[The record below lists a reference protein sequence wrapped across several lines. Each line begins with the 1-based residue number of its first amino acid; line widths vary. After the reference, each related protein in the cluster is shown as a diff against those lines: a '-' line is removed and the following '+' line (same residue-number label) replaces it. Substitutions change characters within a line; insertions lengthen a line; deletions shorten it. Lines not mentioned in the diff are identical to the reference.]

1 MRYDR
6 MVIAYHGCDAR
17 VADRLIAGEPF
28 RKSSND
34 FDWLGEGVYFWE
46 YGYDR
51 ALQFAEEQRQRGKV
65 ERPAVVGALL
75 QLGNCFDLMDT
86 RFTADLKRSFPA
98 FCAMYDRKGL
108 PLPYNEGAT
117 PDLLL
122 RRRDCAVI
130 NLYLESRLRFGLSTY
145 DSVRCCFAEG
155 DRAFDG
161 SGIYEKSHVQI
172 AIRNQACIL
181 GTFRPGDLAHEA
193 NPSDPIIHYSSI
205 LPLSG
210 SRLPLS

>member
-6 MVIAYHGCDAR
+6 TVIAYHGCDAR
-17 VADRLIAGEPF
+17 VADRLLAGESF

-51 ALQFAEEQRQRGKV
+51 ALQFADDQRRRGKV

-86 RFTADLKRSFPA
+86 RCTNELGRSFPS
-98 FCAMYDRKGL
+98 FRSMYERKGWSL
-108 PLPYNEGAT
+108 PHNGGAT
-117 PDLLL
+117 PDRLL

-130 NLYLESRLRFGLSTY
+130 NFYLESLPEFGLPLY
-145 DSVRCCFAEG
+145 DSVRGCFTEG
-155 DRAFDG
+155 DSAFDG
-161 SGIYEKSHVQI
+161 SDIFVKSHVQI
-172 AIRNQACIL
+172 AIRNHACIL
-181 GTFRPGDLAHEA
+181 GTFRPGAIFHATTPVSRRTLA
-193 NPSDPIIHYSSI
+193 
-205 LPLSG
+205 
-210 SRLPLS
+210 

>member
-6 MVIAYHGCDAR
+6 TVIAYHGCDAR
-17 VADRLIAGEPF
+17 TADRLIAGEPF

-51 ALQFAEEQRQRGKV
+51 ALRFAEEQRKRGKV

-98 FCAMYDRKGL
+98 FRKQYEIRGWPIPDNGGGTVDR
-108 PLPYNEGAT
+108 
-117 PDLLL
+117 LL
-122 RRRDCAVI
+122 RRRDCAMI
-130 NLYLESRLRFGLSTY
+130 NFYLETRPSFGFPSY
-145 DSVRCCFAEG
+145 DSVRCCFTEG
-155 DRAFDG
+155 DLAFDG
-161 SGIYEKSHVQI
+161 SGIYDKSHVQI

-181 GTFRPGDLAHEA
+181 GTFRPGDTREA
-193 NPSDPIIHYSSI
+193 DLLDPVIPHTPILPSGRP
-205 LPLSG
+205 LPLS
-210 SRLPLS
+210 

>member
-17 VADRLIAGEPF
+17 VADRLLAGEPF
-28 RKSSND
+28 RKSRND

-51 ALQFAEEQRQRGKV
+51 ALQFAEEQRKRGKV
-65 ERPAVVGALL
+65 ERPAVVGTLL

-86 RFTADLKRSFPA
+86 RCTADLKQAFSSFR
-98 FCAMYDRKGL
+98 AMCDLNGWT
-108 PLPYNEGAT
+108 PPDNSGAT

-130 NLYLESRLRFGLSTY
+130 NFHFESLPASGIPPF
-145 DSVRCCFAEG
+145 DSVRCGFTEG
-155 DRAFDG
+155 DSAFEG
-161 SGIYEKSHVQI
+161 SGIYTKSHVQL
-172 AIRNQACIL
+172 AIRNEASIL
-181 GTFRPGDLAHEA
+181 GTFRPGGITHEA
-193 NPSDPIIHYSSI
+193 TPNGPVGPR
-205 LPLSG
+205 
-210 SRLPLS
+210 SRSLNAVS

>member
-17 VADRLIAGEPF
+17 VADRLLAGEPF
-28 RKSSND
+28 RKSRND
-34 FDWLGEGVYFWE
+34 LDWLGEGVYFWE

-51 ALQFAEEQRQRGKV
+51 ALQFAEEQRKRGKV

-86 RFTADLKRSFPA
+86 RCTADLEDAFPRFVA
-98 FCAMYDRKGL
+98 LCERKGR
-108 PLPYNEGAT
+108 PIPINGGVT

-130 NLYLESRLRFGLSTY
+130 KFCLDTLQGRGDVLY
-145 DSVRCCFAEG
+145 DSVRWGFREG
-155 DRAFDG
+155 APVFDG
-161 SGIYEKSHVQI
+161 SGVFTKSHVQL
-172 AIRNQACIL
+172 AIRNESCIL
-181 GTFRPGDLAHEA
+181 GAFRPRASQQHVAFTGGAFS
-193 NPSDPIIHYSSI
+193 PQQ
-205 LPLSG
+205 
-210 SRLPLS
+210 